1 MIYRVSFADQ
11 YGEHQGFGYY
21 GSKAEANQE
30 IREHVR
36 QGGEAHIHEARPTPK
51 TKQEVLDLL
60 HRWGMHN
67 DNG

>member
-11 YGEHQGFGYY
+11 DREHQGYGYY
-21 GSKAEANQE
+21 GSKAEAGQE

-36 QGGEAHIHEARPTPK
+36 QGGVAHLKEGRTTPK

-60 HRWGMHN
+60 NRWGGHN